1 MERST
6 SWPVLRRGPLSLFLM
21 LVPSLSSAAGPTD
34 DTEELCSSQ
43 LIPVTHRVGVSE
55 TPTKQGPTRPGCLT
69 DGNSGSAPPRPV
81 LGVCVF
87 NRYRAFLM
95 TGAWLQSDLCGGQ
108 LLVSWARPGWDCG
121 FLQRERTCVREGA
134 EGPADGARPEMGKGG
149 HLTSARAA
157 PSPCVQR
164 RHRTCCKT
172 EVTFHWEKESDRQS
186 WL

>member
-43 LIPVTHRVGVSE
+43 LIPVTRRVGVSE
-55 TPTKQGPTRPGCLT
+55 TPTKQGPTRPGCLI
-69 DGNSGSAPPRPV
+69 DGNSSSAPPRPV

-95 TGAWLQSDLCGGQ
+95 TGARLQSDLCGGQ
-108 LLVSWARPGWDCG
+108 LLISWAHPGWDCG
-121 FLQRERTCVREGA
+121 FLQRERTCA
-134 EGPADGARPEMGKGG
+134 GKG
-149 HLTSARAA
+149 LRAQQTEQG
-157 PSPCVQR
+157 QR
-164 RHRTCCKT
+164 RKGRT
-172 EVTFHWEKESDRQS
+172 SDLCPSCSFSLCPETPPGLLQDRS
-186 WL
+186 NLSLGKGK